1 MGPRWDQNERLD
13 DRYFAELLVPV
24 VGCPVSNQHGA
35 NMGPVEPNL
44 GPSRWTSRWSH
55 VHDQMYEPSF
65 LERTDARAQLM
76 RLPNAANLAA
86 REAPVVDG
94 EVEPIEFDAS

>member
-1 MGPRWDQNERLD
+1 
-13 DRYFAELLVPV
+13 
-24 VGCPVSNQHGA
+24 
-35 NMGPVEPNL
+35 
-44 GPSRWTSRWSH
+44 
-55 VHDQMYEPSF
+55 MYEPSF